1 MPEYQVI
8 GGRVVARGPTGT
20 GTLEGLIADL
30 QGIKAALALKAEKTE
45 LPEVLDVLDSERTD
59 AALSAAQ
66 GKTLKTMIDAVPV
79 TEIVN
84 NLSAGGTDK
93 ALSAAMG
100 KKLNQAIA
108 KKLSQDD
115 VLDVLDSDRTDA
127 ALSAKQGKALRQTLA
142 AKADLVDGKV
152 PLSQLPPGGAG
163 PSVEVIDALDSN
175 RADAALSA
183 AQGKALKGLI
193 DTIPKTEVVDSLDS
207 DKTDA
212 ALSAKQGKTLDAL
225 IGEVKARVP
234 ETFFGMIKDISVPGV
249 GAKFSLPGKPTDA
262 WFVRVFFSESVIPVA
277 SPIALTVPIRLFRN
291 LKASL
296 DGNSNLVGAGMLIRG
311 GTTIFA
317 FQLSAMGLC
326 SQNDLNTP
334 KSVIF
339 LGQKVNLT

>member
-30 QGIKAALALKAEKTE
+30 QGMKAALALKAEKTE
-45 LPEVLDVLDSERTD
+45 LPEVLDVLDSDRAD

-84 NLSAGGTDK
+84 NLSAGGADK

-127 ALSAKQGKALRQTLA
+127 ALSAKQGKALSQALA
-142 AKADLVDGKV
+142 AKADLVNGKV
-152 PLSQLPPGGAG
+152 PLAQLPPGGAG

-183 AQGKALKGLI
+183 RQGKVLAELI
-193 DTIPKTEVVDSLDS
+193 DGGIPRGFIGMWSGQLSEIPSGWALCDGQDGRPNLLGKFIRGVPAATNPGNTGGSDSITLSEANLPAHRHNVNAETTGHSHTIS
-207 DKTDA
+207 
-212 ALSAKQGKTLDAL
+212 G
-225 IGEVKARVP
+225 IGQ
-234 ETFFGMIKDISVPGV
+234 
-249 GAKFSLPGKPTDA
+249 
-262 WFVRVFFSESVIPVA
+262 
-277 SPIALTVPIRLFRN
+277 
-291 LKASL
+291 
-296 DGNSNLVGAGMLIRG
+296 GMLKVG
-311 GTTIFA
+311 GNQNAPALVADSFGTPTSTVKDRINTSSSTVGGGQA
-317 FQLSAMGLC
+317 FDNRPAYYELAYIIKL
-326 SQNDLNTP
+326 
-334 KSVIF
+334 
-339 LGQKVNLT
+339 

>member
-1 MPEYQVI
+1 MPEYQVV

-30 QGIKAALALKAEKTE
+30 QGMKAALAMKAEKTE
-45 LPEVLDVLDSERTD
+45 LPEVLDTLDSERAD

-127 ALSAKQGKALRQTLA
+127 ALSAKQGKALSQTLA
-142 AKADLVDGKV
+142 AKADLVNGKV
-152 PLSQLPPGGAG
+152 PLAQLPPGGAG
-163 PSVEVIDALDSN
+163 PSVEVIDALDSD

-183 AQGKALKGLI
+183 RQGKVLDELI
-193 DTIPKTEVVDSLDS
+193 DGGIPRGFIGMWSGQLSEIPSGWALCDGQDGRPNLLGKFIRGVPAATNPGNTGGSDSITLSEANLPAHKHDVNAETTGHSHTIP
-207 DKTDA
+207 
-212 ALSAKQGKTLDAL
+212 G
-225 IGEVKARVP
+225 IGQ
-234 ETFFGMIKDISVPGV
+234 
-249 GAKFSLPGKPTDA
+249 
-262 WFVRVFFSESVIPVA
+262 
-277 SPIALTVPIRLFRN
+277 
-291 LKASL
+291 
-296 DGNSNLVGAGMLIRG
+296 GMLRVG
-311 GTTIFA
+311 GN
-317 FQLSAMGLC
+317 Q
-326 SQNDLNTP
+326 NTP
-334 KSVIF
+334 AIIANQYGTPTSTVKDKINTASSAVGG
-339 LGQKVNLT
+339 GQAFDNRPAYYELAYIIKL

>member
-1 MPEYQVI
+1 M
-8 GGRVVARGPTGT
+8 
-20 GTLEGLIADL
+20 IADL
-30 QGIKAALALKAEKTE
+30 QAVKVALALKAEKTE
-45 LPEVLDVLDSERTD
+45 LPEVLDTLDSERAD

-127 ALSAKQGKALRQTLA
+127 ALSAKQGKALSQALA

-183 AQGKALKGLI
+183 RQGKVLAELI
-193 DTIPKTEVVDSLDS
+193 DGGIPRGFIGMWSGQLSEIPSGWALCDGQDGRPNLLGKFIRGVPAATNPGNTGGSDSITLSEANLPAHRHNVNAETTGHSHTIS
-207 DKTDA
+207 
-212 ALSAKQGKTLDAL
+212 G
-225 IGEVKARVP
+225 IGQ
-234 ETFFGMIKDISVPGV
+234 
-249 GAKFSLPGKPTDA
+249 
-262 WFVRVFFSESVIPVA
+262 
-277 SPIALTVPIRLFRN
+277 
-291 LKASL
+291 
-296 DGNSNLVGAGMLIRG
+296 GMLRAG
-311 GTTIFA
+311 GNQNVPAIIADQYGTPTSTVKDKINTASSTVGGGQA
-317 FQLSAMGLC
+317 FDNRPAYYELAYIIKL
-326 SQNDLNTP
+326 
-334 KSVIF
+334 
-339 LGQKVNLT
+339 

>member
-8 GGRVVARGPTGT
+8 GGQVVARGPAGT

-30 QGIKAALALKAEKTE
+30 HAVKVVLALKAEKTE
-45 LPEVLDVLDSERTD
+45 LPEVLDTLDSERAD

-115 VLDVLDSDRTDA
+115 VLDVLDSDRVDA
-127 ALSAKQGKALRQTLA
+127 ALSARQGKTLNQTLTT
-142 AKADLVDGKV
+142 KADLVDGKV

-163 PSVEVIDALDSN
+163 PSVEVIDALTSN

-183 AQGKALKGLI
+183 RQGKVLAELI
-193 DTIPKTEVVDSLDS
+193 DGGVPRGFIGMWSGQLSEIPSGWALCDGQDGRPNLLGKFIRGVPSTTTNPGGAGGSDTMTLSEANLPAHAHNVNTETVGHSHTIPGLG
-207 DKTDA
+207 
-212 ALSAKQGKTLDAL
+212 Q
-225 IGEVKARVP
+225 
-234 ETFFGMIKDISVPGV
+234 
-249 GAKFSLPGKPTDA
+249 
-262 WFVRVFFSESVIPVA
+262 
-277 SPIALTVPIRLFRN
+277 
-291 LKASL
+291 
-296 DGNSNLVGAGMLIRG
+296 GMLKVG
-311 GTTIFA
+311 GN
-317 FQLSAMGLC
+317 Q
-326 SQNDLNTP
+326 NTP
-334 KSVIF
+334 AIIADQFGTPTSTVKDRINASSSMVGG
-339 LGQKVNLT
+339 GQAFDNRPAYYELAYIIKL

>member
-1 MPEYQVI
+1 MPEYQVV

-30 QGIKAALALKAEKTE
+30 QGMKAALAMKAEKTE
-45 LPEVLDVLDSERTD
+45 LPEVLDTLDSERAD

-84 NLSAGGTDK
+84 NLSAGGADK

-127 ALSAKQGKALRQTLA
+127 ALSAKQGKALSQTLA
-142 AKADLVDGKV
+142 AKADLVNGKV

-183 AQGKALKGLI
+183 RQGKVLAELI
-193 DTIPKTEVVDSLDS
+193 DGGIPRGFIGMWSGQLSEIPSGWALCDGQDGRPNLLGKFIRGVPAATNPGNTGGSDSITLSEANLPAHRHNVNAETVGHSHTIS
-207 DKTDA
+207 
-212 ALSAKQGKTLDAL
+212 G
-225 IGEVKARVP
+225 IGQ
-234 ETFFGMIKDISVPGV
+234 
-249 GAKFSLPGKPTDA
+249 
-262 WFVRVFFSESVIPVA
+262 
-277 SPIALTVPIRLFRN
+277 
-291 LKASL
+291 
-296 DGNSNLVGAGMLIRG
+296 GMLRAG
-311 GTTIFA
+311 GN
-317 FQLSAMGLC
+317 
-326 SQNDLNTP
+326 QNVPAIIADQFGTPTSTVKDKINTA
-334 KSVIF
+334 SSTVGE
-339 LGQKVNLT
+339 GQPFDNRPAYYELAYIIKL

>member
-8 GGRVVARGPTGT
+8 GGQVVTRGPAGV

-30 QGIKAALALKAEKTE
+30 QAVKVALALKAEKTE
-45 LPEVLDVLDSERTD
+45 LPEVLDTLDSERSD

-84 NLSAGGTDK
+84 NLSAGGADK

-127 ALSAKQGKALRQTLA
+127 ALSAKQGKALSQALA

-183 AQGKALKGLI
+183 RQGKVLAELI
-193 DTIPKTEVVDSLDS
+193 DGGIPRGFIGMWSGQLSEIPSGWALCDGQDGRPNLLGKFIRGVPAATNPGNTGGSDAITLSEANLPAHKHGVNAETVGHSHTIS
-207 DKTDA
+207 
-212 ALSAKQGKTLDAL
+212 G
-225 IGEVKARVP
+225 IGQ
-234 ETFFGMIKDISVPGV
+234 
-249 GAKFSLPGKPTDA
+249 
-262 WFVRVFFSESVIPVA
+262 
-277 SPIALTVPIRLFRN
+277 
-291 LKASL
+291 
-296 DGNSNLVGAGMLIRG
+296 GMLRAG
-311 GTTIFA
+311 GNQNVPAIIADQFGTPTSTVKDKINTASSTVGGGQA
-317 FQLSAMGLC
+317 FDNRPAYYELAYIIKL
-326 SQNDLNTP
+326 
-334 KSVIF
+334 
-339 LGQKVNLT
+339 

>member
-8 GGRVVARGPTGT
+8 GGQVVTRGPAGV

-30 QGIKAALALKAEKTE
+30 QAVKVALALKAEKTE
-45 LPEVLDVLDSERTD
+45 LPEVLDVLDSDRAD

-84 NLSAGGTDK
+84 NLSAGGADK

-127 ALSAKQGKALRQTLA
+127 ALSAKQGKSLSQTLA

-183 AQGKALKGLI
+183 RQGKVLAELI
-193 DTIPKTEVVDSLDS
+193 DGGIPRGFIGMWSGQLSEIPSGWALCDGQDGRPNLLGKFIRGVPAATNPGNTGGSDSITLSEANLPAHRHNVNAETVGHSHTIS
-207 DKTDA
+207 
-212 ALSAKQGKTLDAL
+212 G
-225 IGEVKARVP
+225 IGQ
-234 ETFFGMIKDISVPGV
+234 
-249 GAKFSLPGKPTDA
+249 
-262 WFVRVFFSESVIPVA
+262 
-277 SPIALTVPIRLFRN
+277 
-291 LKASL
+291 
-296 DGNSNLVGAGMLIRG
+296 GMLRAG
-311 GTTIFA
+311 GNQNVPAIIADQFGTPTSTVKDKINTASSAVGGGQA
-317 FQLSAMGLC
+317 FDNRPAYYELAYIIKL
-326 SQNDLNTP
+326 
-334 KSVIF
+334 
-339 LGQKVNLT
+339 

>member
-8 GGRVVARGPTGT
+8 GGRVVARGPAGA

-30 QGIKAALALKAEKTE
+30 QGMKATLAMKAEKTE
-45 LPEVLDVLDSERTD
+45 LPEVLDTLDSERAD

-115 VLDVLDSDRTDA
+115 VLDVLDSERADA
-127 ALSAKQGKALRQTLA
+127 ALSAKQGKALSQTLA

-163 PSVEVIDALDSN
+163 PSVEVIDALTSD
-175 RADAALSA
+175 RA
-183 AQGKALKGLI
+183 
-193 DTIPKTEVVDSLDS
+193 
-207 DKTDA
+207 DA
-212 ALSAKQGKTLDAL
+212 ALSAKQGKVLAELIDSGIPRGFIGMWSGLISEIPSGWALCDGQDGRPNLLGKFIRGVPDVATNPGGSGGSDTITLSEANLPAHKHDVNAETVGHSHTISG
-225 IGEVKARVP
+225 IGQ
-234 ETFFGMIKDISVPGV
+234 
-249 GAKFSLPGKPTDA
+249 
-262 WFVRVFFSESVIPVA
+262 
-277 SPIALTVPIRLFRN
+277 
-291 LKASL
+291 
-296 DGNSNLVGAGMLIRG
+296 GMLRAG
-311 GTTIFA
+311 GNQNVPAIVADQFGTPTSTVKDKINTSSSTVGSGQA
-317 FQLSAMGLC
+317 FNNCPAYYELAYIIKL
-326 SQNDLNTP
+326 
-334 KSVIF
+334 
-339 LGQKVNLT
+339 

>member
-1 MPEYQVI
+1 MPEYQVV

-30 QGIKAALALKAEKTE
+30 QGMKAALAMKAEKTE
-45 LPEVLDVLDSERTD
+45 LPEVLDTLDSERAD

-115 VLDVLDSDRTDA
+115 VLDVLDSERADA
-127 ALSAKQGKALRQTLA
+127 ALSAKQGKALSQTLA

-183 AQGKALKGLI
+183 RQGKVLAELI
-193 DTIPKTEVVDSLDS
+193 DGGIPRGFIGMWSGQLSEIPSGWALCDGQDGRPNLLGKFIRGVPAATNPGNTGGSDSITLSEANLPAHKHDVNAETTGHSHTIP
-207 DKTDA
+207 
-212 ALSAKQGKTLDAL
+212 G
-225 IGEVKARVP
+225 IGQ
-234 ETFFGMIKDISVPGV
+234 
-249 GAKFSLPGKPTDA
+249 
-262 WFVRVFFSESVIPVA
+262 
-277 SPIALTVPIRLFRN
+277 
-291 LKASL
+291 
-296 DGNSNLVGAGMLIRG
+296 GMLRVG
-311 GTTIFA
+311 GN
-317 FQLSAMGLC
+317 Q
-326 SQNDLNTP
+326 NTP
-334 KSVIF
+334 AIIANQYGTPTSTVKDKINTASSAVGG
-339 LGQKVNLT
+339 GQAFDNRPAYYELAYIIKL